1 VRCLTT
7 ALDDFEAQQQYVNP
21 VKTISH
27 INSEEEFFLQ
37 QLKDLGILDVQPK
50 FTSQG
55 IEFNALSCLDNYY
68 EPKEMV
74 RLLES
79 LTEKGF
85 MEKINYGT
93 VALCPE
99 CLSPVFM
106 LTLACPRCGS
116 LKVSKKELVKHI
128 GCGYS
133 GPSDKF
139 VVGIHYVCPSCGAQ
153 AKIGEAISKGQ
164 EQFKVSDSLYECED
178 CGSVSANALTSFNC
192 IKCKTK
198 FTAKEIRYENP
209 CGYRIVEAKPIVL
222 KPVEVAALEPEEEP
236 PDELVEEPAEEVK
249 VDDPKPEPEPEPEPY
264 TVTLDLEQIK
274 KLNDLIEPKKLSETR
289 KTEKSIEVEPLSHA
303 GPKLP
308 PELELEP
315 EPEPE
320 SEPEPELKPE
330 PKLESK
336 PKPRKAPP
344 VEEAITQNI
353 ERKPGLLGRILPR
366 REASQPKPLKPLK
379 VEKEVMTRSE
389 ARILLIE
396 EHQYR
401 ADRILKALEKTR
413 LQSIEVRHASS
424 GKLGLRELRQ
434 PYDAVILDMNLT
446 DVDPDLIVK
455 EISRWKVTTPL
466 IVVNDV
472 DTSAT
477 IIGRVDLAEV
487 KELEYSEAAVRQLP
501 DILEKMLK

>member
-1 VRCLTT
+1 VRRLTT
-7 ALDDFEAQQQYVNP
+7 ALDHFEAQQQYVDP
-21 VKTISH
+21 GKTVSH
-27 INSEEEFFLQ
+27 INSEEDFFLQ

-55 IEFNALSCLDNYY
+55 IEFNALACLGNYY

-99 CLSPVFM
+99 CFSPVFM

-116 LKVSKKELVKHI
+116 LKVSKKELVKHM

-133 GPSDKF
+133 GSSDKF
-139 VVGIHYVCPSCGAQ
+139 VVGIYYMCPGCGAQ
-153 AKIGEAISKGQ
+153 TKIGDAGGKGQ
-164 EQFKVSDSLYECED
+164 EQFKVSDSIYECED

-198 FTAKEIRYENP
+198 FAAKDIRYENP
-209 CGYRIVEAKPIVL
+209 CGYRVVEAKPIVP
-222 KPVEVAALEPEEEP
+222 KPVDVAAQPESEEP
-236 PDELVEEPAEEVK
+236 PDEHVEGPVKELK
-249 VDDPKPEPEPEPEPY
+249 VDDPEPEPEPEKEPETF
-264 TVTLDLEQIK
+264 TVTLNLEQLK
-274 KLNDLIEPKKLSETR
+274 KLNDLMEPHELDEPEETEIAIEA
-289 KTEKSIEVEPLSHA
+289 EPLSPA
-303 GPKLP
+303 VPKLP

-320 SEPEPELKPE
+320 PEPQPE
-330 PKLESK
+330 
-336 PKPRKAPP
+336 KAPP
-344 VEEAITQNI
+344 VEEPVTRNV
-353 ERKPGLLGRILPR
+353 ERRLGLLDRILPR
-366 REASQPKPLKPLK
+366 KETPQPKPAKPLK
-379 VEKEVMTRSE
+379 VEKEVLARSE
-389 ARILLIE
+389 ASILLIE

-413 LQSIEVRHASS
+413 LKSIEVRHASS

-446 DVDPDLIVK
+446 DVDPDLIVR

-466 IVVNDV
+466 IVINDV

-477 IIGRVDLAEV
+477 IIGRVDLSDV
-487 KELEYSEAAVRQLP
+487 KELEYSEAAVRQIP
-501 DILEKMLK
+501 DLLEKMLR

>member
-1 VRCLTT
+1 MRRLTT
-7 ALDDFEAQQQYVNP
+7 THDDIEAQQQYVDSE
-21 VKTISH
+21 KTVSH
-27 INSEEEFFLQ
+27 INSEEDFFLQ
-37 QLKDLGILDVQPK
+37 QLKDLGIKDVQPK
-50 FTSQG
+50 FTPQG
-55 IEFNALSCLDNYY
+55 IEFNALACLGNYY

-99 CLSPVFM
+99 CFSPVFM

-116 LKVSKKELVKHI
+116 LKVSKKELVKHM

-133 GPSDKF
+133 GSSDKF
-139 VVGIHYVCPSCGAQ
+139 VVGIHYICPGCGAQ
-153 AKIGEAISKGQ
+153 AKIGDAGGEGQ
-164 EQFKVSDSLYECED
+164 DQFKVSDSLYDCED
-178 CGSVSANALTSFNC
+178 CGSVSAHALTSFNC

-198 FTAKEIRYENP
+198 FTAKDIRYENP
-209 CGYRIVEAKPIVL
+209 CGYRVVEAKPSVP
-222 KPVEVAALEPEEEP
+222 KPVDIDVQPEPEEEP
-236 PDELVEEPAEEVK
+236 PDELIEEQVREVK
-249 VDDPKPEPEPEPEPY
+249 VDDPEPEPEPESEPKPLGA
-264 TVTLDLEQIK
+264 TLDLEQIK
-274 KLNDLIEPKKLSETR
+274 RLNELMEPKELDEPERTKAD
-289 KTEKSIEVEPLSHA
+289 IEVEPAIPLEPELA
-303 GPKLP
+303 PELELP

-315 EPEPE
+315 EPD
-320 SEPEPELKPE
+320 LQPE
-330 PKLESK
+330 PK
-336 PKPRKAPP
+336 KAPIKDEP
-344 VEEAITQNI
+344 VTRSV
-353 ERKPGLLGRILPR
+353 ERKLGLIDRILPR
-366 REASQPKPLKPLK
+366 KEVLQPRPVKPLK
-379 VEKEVMTRSE
+379 VEKEVLARSD
-389 ARILLIE
+389 ASILLIE

-446 DVDPDLIVK
+446 DVDPDLIVR

-466 IVVNDV
+466 IVLNDV
-472 DTSAT
+472 DTTAT
-477 IIGRVDLAEV
+477 IVGRVDLAEV

-501 DILEKMLK
+501 DLLEKMLR

>member
-1 VRCLTT
+1 MRRLTT
-7 ALDDFEAQQQYVNP
+7 ALDDFEAKQQYVDP
-21 VKTISH
+21 VKTVSH
-27 INSEEEFFLQ
+27 INSEEDFFLQ
-37 QLKDLGILDVQPK
+37 QLKDLGIKDVQPK

-55 IEFNALSCLDNYY
+55 IEFNALTCLGNYY

-79 LTEKGF
+79 LTEKGLI
-85 MEKINYGT
+85 EKINYGT

-99 CLSPVFM
+99 CFSPVFM

-128 GCGYS
+128 GCGYL

-139 VVGIHYVCPSCGAQ
+139 VAGIHYMCPGCGAQ
-153 AKIGEAISKGQ
+153 AKIGDASDEGQ

-178 CGSVSANALTSFNC
+178 CGSVSAKAFTSFNC
-192 IKCKTK
+192 IKCKTR
-198 FTAKEIRYENP
+198 FTAKDIRYENP
-209 CGYRIVEAKPIVL
+209 CGYRVVEAKPSVP
-222 KPVEVAALEPEEEP
+222 KPVDITVQPEPEEEP
-236 PDELVEEPAEEVK
+236 SEELIEEPVEEAES
-249 VDDPKPEPEPEPEPY
+249 DDPEPEPEPLAVTLNLEQIKRLNELMEPQELDEPEEAEIKIEVEAASPVEPELIPEPEPEPE
-264 TVTLDLEQIK
+264 E
-274 KLNDLIEPKKLSETR
+274 
-289 KTEKSIEVEPLSHA
+289 
-303 GPKLP
+303 
-308 PELELEP
+308 
-315 EPEPE
+315 
-320 SEPEPELKPE
+320 
-330 PKLESK
+330 
-336 PKPRKAPP
+336 APP
-344 VEEAITQNI
+344 VEEPVTRSV
-353 ERKPGLLGRILPR
+353 ERKPGLLSRILPWK
-366 REASQPKPLKPLK
+366 EAPQPRPAKPLK
-379 VEKEVMTRSE
+379 VEKEVLARSE
-389 ARILLIE
+389 ASILLIE

-413 LQSIEVRHASS
+413 LKSIEVRHASN

-446 DVDPDLIVK
+446 DVDPDLIVR

-466 IVVNDV
+466 IVLNDV

-501 DILEKMLK
+501 DLLEKMLR

>member
-1 VRCLTT
+1 MRRLTT

-21 VKTISH
+21 GNAVSH
-27 INSEEEFFLQ
+27 INSEEDFFLQ

-55 IEFNALSCLDNYY
+55 IEFNALACLANYY

-99 CLSPVFM
+99 CFSPVFM

-139 VVGIHYVCPSCGAQ
+139 VVGIYYMCPGCGAQ
-153 AKIGEAISKGQ
+153 AKIGAAGGQGQ

-178 CGSVSANALTSFNC
+178 CGSVSPNALTSFNC

-198 FTAKEIRYENP
+198 FAAKDIRYENP
-209 CGYRIVEAKPIVL
+209 CGYRVVAAKPIIL
-222 KPVEVAALEPEEEP
+222 KPVDVAAQPEPEEEP
-236 PDELVEEPAEEVK
+236 PDKLVEKPVEVAKANVPEP
-249 VDDPKPEPEPEPEPY
+249 DPGPKPEPDPEPEPEPEPF
-264 TVTLDLEQIK
+264 TVTLDIEQLK
-274 KLNDLIEPKKLSETR
+274 KLKDLVEPHELDEHKETEI
-289 KTEKSIEVEPLSHA
+289 KIEVEPAKPALRE
-303 GPKLP
+303 LP

-320 SEPEPELKPE
+320 PE
-330 PKLESK
+330 PKPEE
-336 PKPRKAPP
+336 APP
-344 VEEAITQNI
+344 VEEPVTRNA
-353 ERKPGLLGRILPR
+353 ERRPGLLGRILPR
-366 REASQPKPLKPLK
+366 REAPQPKPVKPLK
-379 VEKEVMTRSE
+379 VEKEVLARSE
-389 ARILLIE
+389 ASILLIE

-446 DVDPDLIVK
+446 DVDPDLIVR

-466 IVVNDV
+466 IVINDV

-477 IIGRVDLAEV
+477 IIGRVDLADV
-487 KELEYSEAAVRQLP
+487 KELEYSEAAVRQIP
-501 DILEKMLK
+501 DLLEKMLR